1 LVTIGRPQ
9 CSALL
14 KKGFDPKSDFY
25 CQPQLIGYCFSH
37 KAGHH
42 CEEKMAG
49 SGKKEAPKMR
59 QENPIFTIWVHAGY
73 IVLILSVIGWMVYME
88 FIM

>member
-1 LVTIGRPQ
+1 
-9 CSALL
+9 
-14 KKGFDPKSDFY
+14 
-25 CQPQLIGYCFSH
+25 
-37 KAGHH
+37 
-42 CEEKMAG
+42 MAG
-49 SGKKEAPKMR
+49 SGKKETPKMR